1 MTDDNTGG
9 TTGPV
14 SVAELLARNG
24 ATVGTGGRRRRGM
37 AGGIS
42 VAELTGEI
50 PVVRDEPPADDR
62 AADDRTENTPN
73 DDDRTGEERTEETP
87 VVAEE
92 APAEQDRE
100 AEQEP
105 DPEPVAETAT
115 RRRPTPAF
123 VPQEEP
129 ALFSGAPSVAGDR
142 LRESVARPDRRSE
155 PEPEPVSEPEAVVEP
170 EPQPELDLGLE
181 PEQAAEPE
189 TTVLTRVDA
198 DADADADAHD
208 TDRADTGADTDTATE
223 PAHDETPDAVAPAR
237 SRGPIRQWLS
247 LVGQGVVAI
256 VLGALLFKGFERLWE
271 MLPWVALVLAF
282 FVIVGLVAVV
292 RVLRRT
298 DDIVSILLAVVVGV
312 FVTLGPLAFML
323 ST

>member
-50 PVVRDEPPADDR
+50 PVIRDEAPADEDR
-62 AADDRTENTPN
+62 ADEDRADENRV
-73 DDDRTGEERTEETP
+73 DEDRTEETP
-87 VVAEE
+87 AVAEE
-92 APAEQDRE
+92 HPVETETEPVAESQP
-100 AEQEP
+100 EP
-105 DPEPVAETAT
+105 EPVVEPEPEPVAETET

-142 LRESVARPDRRSE
+142 LRDSVARPDRRAE
-155 PEPEPVSEPEAVVEP
+155 PEPELEPEP

-181 PEQAAEPE
+181 QDAEPE
-189 TTVLTRVDA
+189 TTALTRVDA
-198 DADADADAHD
+198 DVEAAADAE
-208 TDRADTGADTDTATE
+208 TDSETAPDEAADT
-223 PAHDETPDAVAPAR
+223 PAPAR
-237 SRGPIRQWLS
+237 SRGPVRQWLS
-247 LVGQGVVAI
+247 LVGQGAVAI

>member
-50 PVVRDEPPADDR
+50 PVIRDEAPADEDR
-62 AADDRTENTPN
+62 ADEDRTDENRV
-73 DDDRTGEERTEETP
+73 DEDRTEETP
-87 VVAEE
+87 AVAEE
-92 APAEQDRE
+92 HPVETETEPVAESQP
-100 AEQEP
+100 EP
-105 DPEPVAETAT
+105 EPVVEPEPEPVAETET

-142 LRESVARPDRRSE
+142 LRDSVARPDRRAE
-155 PEPEPVSEPEAVVEP
+155 PEPELEPEP

-181 PEQAAEPE
+181 QDAEPE
-189 TTVLTRVDA
+189 TTALTRVDGDVEAAA
-198 DADADADAHD
+198 DAGPADAETPPDEA
-208 TDRADTGADTDTATE
+208 ADT
-223 PAHDETPDAVAPAR
+223 PAPAR
-237 SRGPIRQWLS
+237 SRGPVRQWLS
-247 LVGQGVVAI
+247 LVGQGAVAI

>member
-9 TTGPV
+9 TTGQV

-50 PVVRDEPPADDR
+50 PVIRDETPADEDGAPDETPVADEAV
-62 AADDRTENTPN
+62 AADEA
-73 DDDRTGEERTEETP
+73 

-92 APAEQDRE
+92 TPAA
-100 AEQEP
+100 AE
-105 DPEPVAETAT
+105 PEPETRT

-123 VPQEEP
+123 VPREEP
-129 ALFSGAPSVAGDR
+129 ALFSGAPSAAQDR
-142 LRESVARPDRRSE
+142 LRESVERPETAEPDTAPE
-155 PEPEPVSEPEAVVEP
+155 TAPEPETTEPEKAP
-170 EPQPELDLGLE
+170 EPDA
-181 PEQAAEPE
+181 AAEPE
-189 TTVLTRVDA
+189 TTVLDRVEVDGRT
-198 DADADADAHD
+198 D
-208 TDRADTGADTDTATE
+208 TETDTDTDTDTE
-223 PAHDETPDAVAPAR
+223 AETDTLEAARPESSPSDETPAPAS
-237 SRGPIRQWLS
+237 SRGPVRQWLS
-247 LVGQGVVAI
+247 LLGQGVVAI

>member
-50 PVVRDEPPADDR
+50 PVIRDETPADEDR
-62 AADDRTENTPN
+62 ADENRVENRAEDRADEDRTQ
-73 DDDRTGEERTEETP
+73 ETP
-87 VVAEE
+87 AVAEE
-92 APAEQDRE
+92 RPVEPESQPEPEREPQPEPVAEPE
-100 AEQEP
+100 
-105 DPEPVAETAT
+105 PEPVAETET

-142 LRESVARPDRRSE
+142 LRESVARPDRRAE
-155 PEPEPVSEPEAVVEP
+155 PEPESEPEI
-170 EPQPELDLGLE
+170 EPQPELDLDLE
-181 PEQAAEPE
+181 QDAEPE
-189 TTVLTRVDA
+189 TTVPTRVDA
-198 DADADADAHD
+198 DVEADADRDADAE
-208 TDRADTGADTDTATE
+208 TDGETALDEAADT
-223 PAHDETPDAVAPAR
+223 PAPAR
-237 SRGPIRQWLS
+237 SRGPVRQWLS
-247 LVGQGVVAI
+247 LVGQGAVAI

>member
-50 PVVRDEPPADDR
+50 PVIRDEAPADEDR
-62 AADDRTENTPN
+62 ADEDRADENRV
-73 DDDRTGEERTEETP
+73 DEDRTEETP
-87 VVAEE
+87 AVAEE
-92 APAEQDRE
+92 HPVETE
-100 AEQEP
+100 TEP
-105 DPEPVAETAT
+105 VEESQPEPEPVVEPEPEPVAETET

-129 ALFSGAPSVAGDR
+129 ALFSGATSVAGDR
-142 LRESVARPDRRSE
+142 LRDSVARPDRRAE
-155 PEPEPVSEPEAVVEP
+155 PEPELEPEP

-181 PEQAAEPE
+181 QDAEPE
-189 TTVLTRVDA
+189 TTALTRVDA
-198 DADADADAHD
+198 DVEAAADAE
-208 TDRADTGADTDTATE
+208 TDSETAPDEAADT
-223 PAHDETPDAVAPAR
+223 PAPAR
-237 SRGPIRQWLS
+237 SRGPVRQWLS
-247 LVGQGVVAI
+247 LVGQGAVAI

>member
-50 PVVRDEPPADDR
+50 PVIRDEAPADEDR
-62 AADDRTENTPN
+62 ADEDRADENRV
-73 DDDRTGEERTEETP
+73 DEDRTEETP
-87 VVAEE
+87 AVAEE
-92 APAEQDRE
+92 HPVETETEPVAESQPE
-100 AEQEP
+100 TEPVAESQPEP
-105 DPEPVAETAT
+105 EPVVEPEPEPVAETET

-142 LRESVARPDRRSE
+142 LRDSVARPDRRAE
-155 PEPEPVSEPEAVVEP
+155 PEPELEPEP

-181 PEQAAEPE
+181 QDAEPE

-198 DADADADAHD
+198 DVEAAADAE
-208 TDRADTGADTDTATE
+208 TDSETAPDEAADT
-223 PAHDETPDAVAPAR
+223 PAPAR
-237 SRGPIRQWLS
+237 SRGPVRQWLS
-247 LVGQGVVAI
+247 LVGQGAVAI

>member
-50 PVVRDEPPADDR
+50 PVIRDEAPADE
-62 AADDRTENTPN
+62 DRTDENRADEN
-73 DDDRTGEERTEETP
+73 RADENRAEETP
-87 VVAEE
+87 AVAEE
-92 APAEQDRE
+92 RPVETETDSQ
-100 AEQEP
+100 
-105 DPEPVAETAT
+105 PEPVAETET

-142 LRESVARPDRRSE
+142 LRESVARPDRRAE
-155 PEPEPVSEPEAVVEP
+155 PEPELEPEP

-181 PEQAAEPE
+181 QDAEPE
-189 TTVLTRVDA
+189 TTALTRVDA
-198 DADADADAHD
+198 DVEAAADAE
-208 TDRADTGADTDTATE
+208 TDSETAPDEAADT
-223 PAHDETPDAVAPAR
+223 PAPAR
-237 SRGPIRQWLS
+237 SRGPVRQWLS
-247 LVGQGVVAI
+247 LVGQGAVAI

>member
-50 PVVRDEPPADDR
+50 PVIRDEAPADE
-62 AADDRTENTPN
+62 DRTDE
-73 DDDRTGEERTEETP
+73 DRTDENRADENRAEETP
-87 VVAEE
+87 AVAEE
-92 APAEQDRE
+92 RPVETETDSQ
-100 AEQEP
+100 
-105 DPEPVAETAT
+105 PEPVAETET

-142 LRESVARPDRRSE
+142 LRESVARPDRRAE
-155 PEPEPVSEPEAVVEP
+155 PEPELEPEP

-181 PEQAAEPE
+181 QDAEPE
-189 TTVLTRVDA
+189 TTALTRVDA
-198 DADADADAHD
+198 DVEAAADAE
-208 TDRADTGADTDTATE
+208 TDSETAPDEAADT
-223 PAHDETPDAVAPAR
+223 PAPAR
-237 SRGPIRQWLS
+237 SRGPVRQWLS
-247 LVGQGVVAI
+247 LVGQGAVAI

>member
-1 MTDDNTGG
+1 MTDDN
-9 TTGPV
+9 TGPV

-50 PVVRDEPPADDR
+50 PVVRDEAPADETRPDETPVDATRPDETR
-62 AADDRTENTPN
+62 ADETRADET
-73 DDDRTGEERTEETP
+73 RTEETP
-87 VVAEE
+87 AVAEE
-92 APAEQDRE
+92 TAVEPGPEPGPERE
-100 AEQEP
+100 PQR
-105 DPEPVAETAT
+105 DPVAETET

-142 LRESVARPDRRSE
+142 LRESVARPDRRTE
-155 PEPEPVSEPEAVVEP
+155 PEPEPEPEI
-170 EPQPELDLGLE
+170 EPQPELDLDLE
-181 PEQAAEPE
+181 QSAEPE
-189 TTVLTRVDA
+189 TTVLTPVDA
-198 DADADADAHD
+198 D
-208 TDRADTGADTDTATE
+208 TDADTDTESA
-223 PAHDETPDAVAPAR
+223 PAADSAPAETPDAVAPAR
-237 SRGPIRQWLS
+237 SRGPVRQWLS
-247 LVGQGVVAI
+247 LLGQGAVAI

>member
-1 MTDDNTGG
+1 MSETGREMTDDNTGG

-50 PVVRDEPPADDR
+50 PVIRDEAPADE
-62 AADDRTENTPN
+62 DRTDENRADEN
-73 DDDRTGEERTEETP
+73 RADENRAEETP
-87 VVAEE
+87 AVAEE
-92 APAEQDRE
+92 RPVETETDSQ
-100 AEQEP
+100 
-105 DPEPVAETAT
+105 PEPVAETET

-142 LRESVARPDRRSE
+142 LRESVARPDRRAE
-155 PEPEPVSEPEAVVEP
+155 PEPELEPEP

-181 PEQAAEPE
+181 QDAEPE
-189 TTVLTRVDA
+189 TTALTRVDA
-198 DADADADAHD
+198 DVEAAADAE
-208 TDRADTGADTDTATE
+208 TDSETAPDEAADT
-223 PAHDETPDAVAPAR
+223 PAPAR
-237 SRGPIRQWLS
+237 SRGPVRQWLS
-247 LVGQGVVAI
+247 LVGQGAVAI

>member
-62 AADDRTENTPN
+62 TADDRTENTPN
-73 DDDRTGEERTEETP
+73 DDDRAGEERTEETP

-92 APAEQDRE
+92 APAGAEEAPAEQDRE
-100 AEQEP
+100 AEQ
-105 DPEPVAETAT
+105 EPVAETAT

-155 PEPEPVSEPEAVVEP
+155 PEQQPEPEAAVEP
-170 EPQPELDLGLE
+170 EHQPELDPGLE

-198 DADADADAHD
+198 DTDTHD

-223 PAHDETPDAVAPAR
+223 PAAEETPDAVAPAR